1 MIDDTHDPSLQ
12 SWVESANPAGAD
24 FPLQNLPFGRFR
36 QDGDADWRIGVAI
49 GEQVLGLRQAG
60 LAHTDDMRHFLGL
73 APPARRELRRAISHG
88 LRRGSPREASLRQA
102 LLPQAGVQMGLPCE
116 IGNFTDF
123 YSGIHHAR
131 AVGTLFRP
139 GEPLLPNYKWL
150 PQAYHGRASTIGAS
164 PSRFH
169 RPQGQQRGAGATRPV
184 LGPSTRL
191 DYELE
196 VGFVVGRA
204 STQGEPVSIDHAE
217 DHLFGVVLLNDWSAR
232 DIQAWEA
239 QPLGPFASK
248 NFASTVS
255 PWIVTMEALAPFR
268 RPFGRPAGD
277 PEPLPYL
284 DSPANRA
291 QGAIDITLQ
300 AWLQTAAMREA
311 GLAAQRL
318 SESNLTDAYWSAAQL
333 VAHHTVNGCSLCSGD
348 LLGSGTMSGPT
359 PEQAGSLLELTQGG
373 RTTLALSSGEAR
385 GFLQDGDTVVL
396 RGLCSRPG
404 WRQIGLGECRGTV
417 LPARDAGGGLAQRG
431 AVAS

>member
-1 MIDDTHDPSLQ
+1 
-12 SWVESANPAGAD
+12 
-24 FPLQNLPFGRFR
+24 
-36 QDGDADWRIGVAI
+36 
-49 GEQVLGLRQAG
+49 
-60 LAHTDDMRHFLGL
+60 
-73 APPARRELRRAISHG
+73 
-88 LRRGSPREASLRQA
+88 
-102 LLPQAGVQMGLPCE
+102 
-116 IGNFTDF
+116 
-123 YSGIHHAR
+123 
-131 AVGTLFRP
+131 
-139 GEPLLPNYKWL
+139 
-150 PQAYHGRASTIGAS
+150 
-164 PSRFH
+164 
-169 RPQGQQRGAGATRPV
+169 
-184 LGPSTRL
+184 
-191 DYELE
+191 
-196 VGFVVGRA
+196 
-204 STQGEPVSIDHAE
+204 
-217 DHLFGVVLLNDWSAR
+217 
-232 DIQAWEA
+232 
-239 QPLGPFASK
+239 
-248 NFASTVS
+248 
-255 PWIVTMEALAPFR
+255 MEALAPFR

-431 AVAS
+431 ATAS